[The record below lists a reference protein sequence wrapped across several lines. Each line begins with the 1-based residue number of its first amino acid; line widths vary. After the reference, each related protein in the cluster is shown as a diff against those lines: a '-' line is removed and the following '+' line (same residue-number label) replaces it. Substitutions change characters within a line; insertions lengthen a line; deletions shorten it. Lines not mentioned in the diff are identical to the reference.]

1 MRNIKIFT
9 LSILVILNFDIT
21 AFASAPIQLTSYADI
36 IEPLMPT
43 VVNIYTVKHADHPE
57 GHKAILP
64 EILPVDKLNN
74 FLEQFNVP
82 FSFNELSN
90 STNTFALGSGV
101 IVDSE
106 GYIITNDHVVAG
118 SDEIFVKLYDNTEM
132 QARII
137 GTDPKTDLALLKID
151 AKDKLPSVEFVNSNQ
166 LRVGDVVIAIGN
178 PFGFGGTVTT
188 GIISSK
194 GRDLGIDQDELVDDF
209 LQTDAAINTGNS
221 GGPLFNIEGKVI
233 GLNTALPEISGGT
246 NIGIGFAIPSNTV
259 QTIMQQLKE
268 KGKISRGR
276 LDITVQQMTTEL
288 AEALSINKSVGVL
301 VVNTRA
307 GGVGD
312 KAGLKRG
319 DLITEFNRNIIL
331 NSRKLQ
337 LFVADCHIGDE
348 VTLTVIRDNNS
359 ISVKAKIEELE
370 MQDEEV
376 NDQPAE
382 VFIQKSGITFS
393 NILPSIAYKFGI
405 NNNMQGIVVTDIQA
419 QDSNLDLQIG
429 DVVVSI
435 NKQSIT
441 DIDQFGKIY
450 EEMLVNK
457 KKNVVLLVKRQNLT
471 VFVVL
476 PVIE

>member
-1 MRNIKIFT
+1 MQKFKI
-9 LSILVILNFDIT
+9 IILNI
-21 AFASAPIQLTSYADI
+21 ALLVGSVKNVAAGAPIQLTSFADI

-43 VVNIYTVKHADHPE
+43 VVNIYTVKHGDRADRQ
-57 GHKAILP
+57 KAVLP

-82 FSFNELSN
+82 FSFNELYN
-90 STNTFALGSGV
+90 TTNTFALGSGV
-101 IVDSE
+101 IVDGE
-106 GYIITNDHVVAG
+106 GYIMTNDHVVIG
-118 SDEIFVKLYDNTEM
+118 SDEIFVKLYDNTEF
-132 QARII
+132 QARVI

-151 AKDKLPSVEFVNSNQ
+151 AKDKLPYVNFANSNE

-194 GRDLGIDQDELVDDF
+194 GRDLGIDQEELVDDF

-221 GGPLFNIEGKVI
+221 GGPLFNVEGKVI

-259 QTIMQQLKE
+259 QDIMHQLKE

-276 LDITVQQMTTEL
+276 LDITVQQMTPEL
-288 AEALSINKSVGVL
+288 AEALSLNKSAGVL
-301 VVNTRA
+301 VVNTKP

-319 DLITEFNRNIIL
+319 DLITEFNGNIVL

-337 LFVADCHIGDE
+337 LFVADCHIGDK
-348 VTLTVIRDNNS
+348 VNLTVIRDNNP
-359 ISVKAKIEELE
+359 ITLVAQIVEFEPPEDEKKELPPE
-370 MQDEEV
+370 
-376 NDQPAE
+376 PT
-382 VFIQKSGITFS
+382 IKKSGITFS
-393 NILPSIAYKFGI
+393 NISELSAYKYGLDS
-405 NNNMQGIVVTDIQA
+405 NLQGIIVTDID
-419 QDSNLDLQIG
+419 DSKQELDLRIG
-429 DVVVSI
+429 DLVISLDKESI
-435 NKQSIT
+435 NSIE
-441 DIDQFGKIY
+441 QFDTVFEKLKAIG
-450 EEMLVNK
+450 

-471 VFVVL
+471 IFVVF
-476 PVIE
+476 PVNE

>member
-1 MRNIKIFT
+1 MQKIKLMILSVLAIF
-9 LSILVILNFDIT
+9 NFNMCSLADGPVQIT
-21 AFASAPIQLTSYADI
+21 SFADI
-36 IEPLMPT
+36 VEPLMPT
-43 VVNIYTVKHADHPE
+43 VVNIYTVKHADQPE
-57 GHKAILP
+57 EKKAILP

-90 STNTFALGSGV
+90 STNTFSLGSGV

-118 SDEIFVKLYDNTEM
+118 SDEIFVKLYDNTET

-151 AKDKLPSVEFVNSNQ
+151 TKEKLPSVEFVNSNQ

-221 GGPLFNIEGKVI
+221 GGPLFNIEGKLI

-259 QTIMQQLKE
+259 QAIMKQLKE

-288 AEALSINKSVGVL
+288 AEALSINKSSGVL
-301 VVNTRA
+301 VVNARP

-319 DLITEFNRNIIL
+319 DLITEFNGNIVL

-337 LFVADCHIGDE
+337 LFVADCRIGDQI
-348 VTLTVIRDNNS
+348 TLTVIRDNKPIS
-359 ISVKAKIEELE
+359 ITATIEELE
-370 MQDEEV
+370 PQDEEK
-376 NDQPAE
+376 NEQPIEA
-382 VFIQKSGITFS
+382 FIQKSGISFS
-393 NILPSIAYKFGI
+393 NISPSSAYKYGI
-405 NNNMQGIVVTDIQA
+405 NNNVQGIVVTDIQS
-419 QDSNLDLQIG
+419 QETNLDLQVG
-429 DVVVSI
+429 DVIISI
-435 NKQSIT
+435 NQQHISN
-441 DIDQFGKIY
+441 IDQFDKIY
-450 EEMLVNK
+450 EEMKLNN

-471 VFVVL
+471 IFVAF
-476 PVIE
+476 PINK

>member
-1 MRNIKIFT
+1 MKRIKIII
-9 LSILVILNFDIT
+9 LSALTIFNLNIC
-21 AFASAPIQLTSYADI
+21 AFASAPIQISSFADI
-36 IEPLMPT
+36 VEPLMPT
-43 VVNIYTVKHADHPE
+43 VVNIYTVKHADKPE
-57 GHKAILP
+57 AQKTVLP

-106 GYIITNDHVVAG
+106 GYIMTNDHVVAG
-118 SDEIFVKLYDNTEM
+118 SDEIFVKLHDNTEM

-151 AKDKLPSVEFVNSNQ
+151 AKDVLPYVEFVNSND
-166 LRVGDVVIAIGN
+166 LRVGDIVIAIGN

-209 LQTDAAINTGNS
+209 IQTDAAINTGNS
-221 GGPLFNIEGKVI
+221 GGPLFNIHGKVI

-259 QTIMQQLKE
+259 QDIMQQLKE

-276 LDITVQQMTTEL
+276 LDITVQQMTPAL
-288 AEALSINKSVGVL
+288 AEALSMNKSSGVL
-301 VVNTRA
+301 VVNTRP
-307 GGVGD
+307 GGIGD
-312 KAGLKRG
+312 KAGLKHG
-319 DLITEFNRNIIL
+319 DLITEFNGNIVS

-348 VTLTVIRDNNS
+348 ITLTVIRDNKPIS
-359 ISVKAKIEELE
+359 IKAKIEELE
-370 MQDEEV
+370 PIEEEK
-376 NDQPAE
+376 NQQPAE
-382 VFIQKSGITFS
+382 TFIQKSGITFS
-393 NILPSIAYKFGI
+393 NISPSTAYKYGI
-405 NNNMQGIVVTDIQA
+405 TNNVQGIVVTDIQA
-419 QDSNLDLQIG
+419 QDANLDLQIG
-429 DVVVSI
+429 DVIISI
-435 NKQSIT
+435 NQKNIS
-441 DIDQFGKIY
+441 DIDQFNNIY
-450 EEMLVNK
+450 GELKSK
-457 KKNVVLLVKRQNLT
+457 KRKNVVLLVKRQNLT
-471 VFVVL
+471 IFVAF
-476 PVIE
+476 PIS

>member
-1 MRNIKIFT
+1 MQKIKLMILSALAIFNFNISA
-9 LSILVILNFDIT
+9 LAGVPVQIT
-21 AFASAPIQLTSYADI
+21 SFADI
-36 IEPLMPT
+36 VEPLMPT
-43 VVNIYTVKHADHPE
+43 VVNIYTVKHADQPE
-57 GHKAILP
+57 EQKAILP

-90 STNTFALGSGV
+90 STNTFSLGSGV

-137 GTDPKTDLALLKID
+137 GSDPKTDLALLKID
-151 AKDKLPSVEFVNSNQ
+151 AKEKLPRVEFVNSNQ

-221 GGPLFNIEGKVI
+221 GGPLFNIEGKLI

-259 QTIMQQLKE
+259 QAIMKQLKE

-288 AEALSINKSVGVL
+288 AEALSINKSSGVL
-301 VVNTRA
+301 VVNARP

-319 DLITEFNRNIIL
+319 DLITEFNGNIVL

-337 LFVADCHIGDE
+337 LFVADCHIGDQI
-348 VTLTVIRDNNS
+348 TLTVIRDNKPIS
-359 ISVKAKIEELE
+359 IIAKIEELE
-370 MQDEEV
+370 PQDEEK
-376 NDQPAE
+376 NEQPVEA
-382 VFIQKSGITFS
+382 FIEKSGISFS
-393 NILPSIAYKFGI
+393 NISPSSAYKYGI
-405 NNNMQGIVVTDIQA
+405 NNNVQGIVVTDIKTPET
-419 QDSNLDLQIG
+419 NLDLQVG
-429 DVVVSI
+429 DVIISI
-435 NKQSIT
+435 NQQYIS
-441 DIDQFGKIY
+441 DIDQFNQIY
-450 EEMLVNK
+450 EEMKLDN

-471 VFVVL
+471 IFVAF
-476 PVIE
+476 PISK